1 MEGMVNYI
9 LFDWLVNYIYKILRL
24 ILDILFKYKDLV
36 IILYDNDFW
45 NWICKFKG
53 WKEIGIFLK

>member
-9 LFDWLVNYIYKILRL
+9 LFDRLVNYIFKILRL

-36 IILYDNDFW
+36 IILYDNDF
-45 NWICKFKG
+45 
-53 WKEIGIFLK
+53 